1 MHTIG
6 RAAVL
11 GALIVG
17 SFLCEAAAQVMGQV
31 MGPMNSAPPWT
42 ARQRPKPDGSAEER
56 YAQPATP
63 QGERPVMGAQ
73 PSEPPKQQTAP
84 GR

>member
-6 RAAVL
+6 RAALL
-11 GALIVG
+11 GAVIVG
-17 SFLCEAAAQVMGQV
+17 SSLCEAAAQV

-42 ARQRPKPDGSAEER
+42 ARQRPKPDGSTEER
-56 YAQPATP
+56 YAQPTTP

-73 PSEPPKQQTAP
+73 PNEPPKRQPAP
-84 GR
+84 GK